1 MSPEAVL
8 LAFLVLIIVLIILLP
23 MVTRKKEGFANTSG
37 FTYFDNFIKNPAG
50 YNDESA
56 KKYNVFSSVQDV
68 TVRNYANAE
77 TNAKIDEASVKLR
90 NALRT
95 SEIAVDPTSYTFEG
109 VKPNT
114 PALSLAPQNQIV
126 EEAKKCEALNNRD
139 NCSALDDRKY
149 ANCGICVKDRSTMF
163 KHANDKNKIG
173 GLLVLPED
181 RRSAV
186 AAHGGKTGPVQ
197 YTATVGNCPPNYLF
211 VDAAACKKE
220 VNRLDCLEAGK
231 NGGFNGG
238 RTSEGKDVVKSK
250 CAAVPAAGDLFV
262 YDPKNR
268 KFDINLRV
276 LAPLGTGL
284 TKVYVENSNGT
295 VQLGSASS
303 DRPGVEFVVPVKNVQ
318 EGQQVLIR
326 VFQEAPHRRKGK
338 AEVFQYKSNLN
349 GGNEPQYN
357 QTIATS
363 AAVCQRI
370 GARVATDAELQQ
382 AWTDG
387 AQACSCGNTTSSC
400 VFPSQTSK
408 NGCGSNGINQCGTD
422 PRGWNSGRGH
432 SWCYGLKPANSTGGE
447 IYGESLPWFSP
458 YESSSP
464 DQSELPQQWSKHGA
478 DYQVPGVR
486 AVILQWEF
494 VDDSRRM
501 AQPFEPS
508 ITSINGLGPNNT
520 SSEGL
525 KTFKTLR
532 RFGTF
537 KSSSLISGPKPV
549 DSSPFVTSQFWI
561 WSNKANDQKVTFEAK
576 IPGTFMKPYYAEDDF
591 DARRGQLLTDK
602 STEQL
607 LQVSPC
613 LKEGQV
619 AGKYSMACLSNLYA
633 GSGGDLVNGKL
644 ATVGLVDP
652 YDGSTGKGLA
662 DLNKLGDMDAI
673 SAYLDNQYS
682 IATTGVD
689 GDGNKVGGDDPDAH
703 AKAINTAAQLLFG
716 FDITTPCEDVQEDKQ
731 GNIVIVPK
739 TPPVDKKCL
748 TWLWQNTGSDKNMD
762 ETDPTRRTAPHKG
775 GILNTYRTI
784 KDRYSGLRNGEAT
797 PLQRKASPFQACT
810 MDGTMAPKTKAA
822 IDKVNSQKY
831 GEGANKFN
839 SIAAIQTTYDFYHYQ
854 ANYLPDSS
862 DPDTMAKKEKAVERC
877 YGIKKAADKVS
888 PPCNALPTSYKP
900 KQNVILGNVDMTGDY
915 VLSFTITPTGLEG
928 NWANIIRFQQAPGG
942 LGDCC
947 NLGHRSPA
955 IWFFPGAFGFH
966 VRVGDRTDGNWGI
979 NTDVVPAGQPCNF
992 KLECRDRSVKVTVNG
1007 KVYQETQ
1014 PTSRFAGK
1022 MVVYGS
1028 DPWYVAANANVTN
1041 LKYENLTVNAKVLGP
1056 IGMGPWGYAS
1066 QFADKGAQW
1075 IWDEQGAASNAT
1087 VGKTIYFSKELNV
1100 SSTTRVTIH
1109 CISDDGGQ
1117 LFVNDDV
1124 KGSIAGGGWGTT
1136 NYTKLVVDLKSGT
1149 NTIKI
1154 SSINGGGPAGL
1165 VASIIRSDGAV
1176 LAHTDGTWTV
1186 SY

>member
-23 MVTRKKEGFANTSG
+23 MVTRKKEGFATSSG
-37 FTYFDNFIKNPAG
+37 FTYFDNFIKNPSG

-68 TVRNYANAE
+68 TVRNFANAD
-77 TNAKIDEASVKLR
+77 TNSKIDEASTKLR

-114 PALSLAPQNQIV
+114 PALGLAPVNQVV
-126 EEAKKCEALNNRD
+126 EEAKKCEALNSRD
-139 NCSALDDRKY
+139 NCSALDDPKY
-149 ANCGICVKDRSTMF
+149 ANCGICVKDRATMF
-163 KHANDKNKIG
+163 KQANDKNKIG
-173 GLLVLPED
+173 GLLVLPDD
-181 RRSAV
+181 RRSAK
-186 AAHGGKTGPVQ
+186 AAHGNNPGPVK
-197 YTATVGNCPPNYLF
+197 YSATVGNCPPNYLF
-211 VDAAACKKE
+211 VDSAACKKE
-220 VNRLDCLEAGK
+220 VNRLDCLEAGQ
-231 NGGFNGG
+231 NGGFSGG

-250 CAAVPAAGDLFV
+250 CAAVPTAGDLFV
-262 YDPKNR
+262 YDPKDR

-276 LAPLGTGL
+276 LAPFGTGV
-284 TKVYVENSNGT
+284 TKVRVDNGRD
-295 VQLGSASS
+295 VVGEGSSEK
-303 DRPGVEFVVPVKNVQ
+303 PGVEFVVTCKNVK
-318 EGQQVLIR
+318 EGQTVNIIIY
-326 VFQEAPHRRKGK
+326 QEVPHRRKGK
-338 AEVFQYKSNLN
+338 AEVFQYRSNLN
-349 GGNEPQYN
+349 NSNEPGYN

-363 AAVCQRI
+363 ATVCQRI
-370 GARVATDAELQQ
+370 GARVATAAELQQ

-387 AQACSCGNTTSSC
+387 AQACSCGNTTSSN

-408 NGCGSNGINQCGTD
+408 QGCGSNGVNSCPTNPND
-422 PRGWNSGRGH
+422 WNGGRGH
-432 SWCYGLKPANSTGGE
+432 SWCYGLKPANPTDE
-447 IYGESLPWFSP
+447 KIMYGASLPWFSP
-458 YESSSP
+458 YELSSP
-464 DQSELPQQWSKHGA
+464 DQSELPEQWSKHGA

-486 AVILQWEF
+486 AVIMQWEY

-508 ITSINGLGPNNT
+508 ITYINGQKPSNT

-525 KTFKTLR
+525 KTFKNLR

-537 KSSSLISGPKPV
+537 KSSSLIAGPKPV
-549 DSSPFVTSQFWI
+549 DGSPFITSQFWI
-561 WSNKANDQKVTFEAK
+561 WSNKATAQRVIFSAD
-576 IPGTFMKPYYAEDDF
+576 IPGTFMKPYYDEDNF
-591 DARRGQLLTDK
+591 AARRGQLLNK
-602 STEQL
+602 KETEQL

-633 GSGGDLVNGKL
+633 GSGGDIANGKL
-644 ATVGLVDP
+644 ATNGLVDP

-703 AKAINTAAQLLFG
+703 ALAINTAAQLLFG

-739 TPPVDKKCL
+739 TPPVDQKCL
-748 TWLWQNTGSDKNMD
+748 KWLWQNTGSDKNMD
-762 ETDPTRRTAPHKG
+762 ETDPARKAAPHKG

-784 KDRYSGLRNGEAT
+784 KDRYSGLRNEEAT
-797 PLQRKASPFQACT
+797 PKQRKASPFQACT
-810 MDGTMAPKTKAA
+810 MQGTMAPTTKAA
-822 IDKVNSQKY
+822 MNKVNSQKY

-839 SIAAIQTTYDFYHYQ
+839 SINAIQTTYDFYHYQ

-862 DPDTMAKKEKAVERC
+862 DPDTMAKKEKAIERC
-877 YGIKKAADKVS
+877 YGIKKSPDNKP
-888 PPCNALPTSYKP
+888 PPCNALPSSYKP
-900 KQNVILGNVDMTGDY
+900 RQNVILGNVDMTGDY
-915 VLSFTITPTGLEG
+915 MLSFTITPTGIDG
-928 NWANIIRFQQAPGG
+928 NWANIIRFQKAPGN

-947 NLGHRSPA
+947 DFGLRSPA
-955 IWFFPGAFGFH
+955 IWFFPGGTGFH

-979 NTDVVPAGQPCNF
+979 NTDPIPMGQPCNF

-1007 KVYQETQ
+1007 RVYQETQ
-1014 PTSRFAGK
+1014 PTSRYAGK

-1028 DPWYVAANANVTN
+1028 DPWFPTAIANVTN
-1041 LKYENLTVNAKVLGP
+1041 LKYEAITVNAKVLGQ
-1056 IGMGPWGYAS
+1056 IGMGPWGYGS
-1066 QFADKGAQW
+1066 QFADKSAQW
-1075 IWDEQGAASNAT
+1075 IWDEQGAAANAT
-1087 VGKTIYFSKELNV
+1087 VGKTIFFSKELNV
-1100 SSTTRVTIH
+1100 PSATRVTIH
-1109 CISDDGGQ
+1109 CISDDGGEI
-1117 LFVNDDV
+1117 FINDV
-1124 KGSIAGGGWGTT
+1124 SKGGIAGGGWGTT

-1154 SSINGGGPAGL
+1154 SSVNGGGPAGL

-1176 LAHTDGTWTV
+1176 LARTDGTWTV

>member
-1 MSPEAVL
+1 MGPEAVL
-8 LAFLVLIIVLIILLP
+8 MAFLVLIIVLIILLP
-23 MVTRKKEGFANTSG
+23 MVTKKKEGFAGSG
-37 FTYFDNFIKNPAG
+37 FTYFDNFIKNPSG
-50 YNDESA
+50 YNDEGA
-56 KKYNVFSSVQDV
+56 KKYNTFSSVQDV
-68 TVRNYANAE
+68 TVRNFANAE
-77 TNAKIDEASVKLR
+77 TNAKINEASTKLR

-114 PALSLAPQNQIV
+114 PALSLAPENQV
-126 EEAKKCEALNNRD
+126 VKEAKKCEALNSRD
-139 NCSALDDRKY
+139 NCSALDDPKY
-149 ANCGICVKDRSTMF
+149 SNCGICVKDRSTMF

-173 GLLVLPED
+173 GLLVLPDD
-181 RRSAV
+181 RRSAK
-186 AAHGGKTGPVQ
+186 AAHGNSSGPVK

-211 VDAAACKKE
+211 VDSAACKKE
-220 VNRLDCLEAGK
+220 VNRLDCLEAGQ
-231 NGGFNGG
+231 NGGFNNG
-238 RTSEGKDVVKSK
+238 RTIEGKDVVKSK

-276 LAPLGTGL
+276 VTPFGTGYS
-284 TKVYVENSNGT
+284 KVRVESNGYTIGENST
-295 VQLGSASS
+295 EK
-303 DRPGVEFVVPVKNVQ
+303 PGVEFVVTCKNVQ
-318 EGQQVLIR
+318 EGQSVKIT
-326 VFQEAPHRRKGK
+326 VIQEVQQRRRGK
-338 AEVFQYKSNLN
+338 PEVFQYRSNLK
-349 GGNEPQYN
+349 GTDYSYN
-357 QTIATS
+357 QTIASS
-363 AAVCQRI
+363 AIVCQRI
-370 GARVATDAELQQ
+370 GARIATDAEARQTYADGFQ
-382 AWTDG
+382 ACGCANTSSSNMG
-387 AQACSCGNTTSSC
+387 VAQATKEDCSSRGTDLYCPTN
-400 VFPSQTSK
+400 
-408 NGCGSNGINQCGTD
+408 SNG
-422 PRGWNSGRGH
+422 WNKGLGH
-432 SWCYGLKPANSTGGE
+432 SWCYGLKPLNSTGDVE
-447 IYGESLPWFSP
+447 IVAQTKPWFTP
-458 YESSSP
+458 FENVTP
-464 DQSELPQQWSKHGA
+464 DQSELPRQWSKYGA
-478 DYQVPGVR
+478 DYKIPGIR
-486 AVILQWEF
+486 AVIMQWENI
-494 VDDSRRM
+494 DDSRRM

-508 ITSINGLGPNNT
+508 VTKINGLGPNNT

-537 KSSSLISGPKPV
+537 KSSSLITGPKPV
-549 DSSPFVTSQFWI
+549 AASPFITSQFWI
-561 WSNKANDQKVTFEAK
+561 WSNKATDQKVTFEAK
-576 IPGTFMKPYYAEDDF
+576 IPGTFMKPYYDEDDF
-591 DARRGQLLTDK
+591 AARRGQLLTDK
-602 STEQL
+602 NTEQL
-607 LQVSPC
+607 LQISPC

-633 GSGGDLVNGKL
+633 GSGGDPASGKL

-673 SAYLDNQYS
+673 SSYLDNQYK

-689 GDGNKVGGDDPDAH
+689 SDGNKVGGDDPDAH

-748 TWLWQNTGSDKNMD
+748 KWLWQNTGSDKDRNQ
-762 ETDPTRRTAPHKG
+762 TDPTRTTAPHKG
-775 GILNTYRTI
+775 GILNTYTTI

-797 PLQRKASPFQACT
+797 PKQRAAAPFQTCT
-810 MDGTMAPKTKAA
+810 MDGTSAPKTAAA
-822 IDKVNSQKY
+822 INAANAKAGTNGLKGIQDWFDTFYKDANANGGSTDKDK
-831 GEGANKFN
+831 
-839 SIAAIQTTYDFYHYQ
+839 IAAH
-854 ANYLPDSS
+854 A
-862 DPDTMAKKEKAVERC
+862 KAVQKC
-877 YGIKKAADKVS
+877 YGINKSPDNVP

-900 KQNVILGNVDMTGDY
+900 KQQVILGNVDMTGDY
-915 VLSFTITPTGLEG
+915 VLSFTITPTGLQS
-928 NWANIIRFQQAPGG
+928 NWANIIRFQQAPGN

-947 NLGHRSPA
+947 NFGTRSPA
-955 IWFFPGAFGFH
+955 IWFFPGGTGFH

-979 NTDVVPAGQPCNF
+979 NTDQVPMGQPCNF

-1007 KVYQETQ
+1007 RVYQETQ

-1028 DPWYVAANANVTN
+1028 DPWYVAAIANVTN
-1041 LKYENLTVNAKVLGP
+1041 LKYETLTVNAKVLGT

-1066 QFADKGAQW
+1066 QFADRSAQW
-1075 IWDEQGAASNAT
+1075 IWDEQGAASSAT
-1087 VGKTIYFSKELNV
+1087 AGKLIYFSKELNV
-1100 SSTTRVTIH
+1100 SGTTRVVIH

-1117 LFVNDDV
+1117 IFVNDEV

-1136 NYTKLVVDLKSGT
+1136 NYTKLAVDLQSGT

-1176 LAHTDGTWTV
+1176 LARTDATWTV